1 MKVMTYD
8 ELKNYRRTVSE
19 IPRKVYRT
27 VEGILADVKKRGDAA
42 LLKYV
47 RKHDRVTAKDYT
59 FFAGEE
65 EFVAAKNA
73 LADKA
78 FERAYSAFLRAADNL
93 KVYHERQLEK
103 DWSVEVAGSRLG
115 QVIRPVERVGVYV
128 PGGKAFYPS
137 SLLMNLIPATVA
149 GVKEIVLATPP
160 SPEGKILPMVLLLA
174 ERLGVKAILKAGG
187 AQAIAAMAFGT
198 ESVARVFKITGPGNA
213 YVAVAKQLVSGTV
226 GIDSIAGPS
235 EVVILADDTANPAY
249 IAADLIAQAEH
260 GSDSA
265 SFLVSTSDDII
276 ERTNAELEKQI
287 ASQPRE
293 KFVLQSLSK
302 SFAAKVANLDE
313 AFDVVNRI
321 APEHLE
327 AVLSIPDDEVLNRA
341 RNAAAVF
348 FGNDTPVAAG
358 DYYAGTNHVLPTNG
372 TAAFSSPLGVYD
384 FMKRTSFV
392 RMNGET
398 IREAAGPIAEMARYE
413 GLEAHARSAEIRK

>member
-1 MKVMTYD
+1 
-8 ELKNYRRTVSE
+8 
-19 IPRKVYRT
+19 
-27 VEGILADVKKRGDAA
+27 
-42 LLKYV
+42 
-47 RKHDRVTAKDYT
+47 
-59 FFAGEE
+59 
-65 EFVAAKNA
+65 
-73 LADKA
+73 
-78 FERAYSAFLRAADNL
+78 
-93 KVYHERQLEK
+93 
-103 DWSVEVAGSRLG
+103 
-115 QVIRPVERVGVYV
+115 
-128 PGGKAFYPS
+128 
-137 SLLMNLIPATVA
+137 MNLIPAPAA
-149 GVKEIVLATPP
+149 GGKEIVLATPP
-160 SPEGKILPMVLLLA
+160 SPEGKVLPMVLLLA
-174 ERLGVKAILKAGG
+174 EHLGVKTILKAGG

-198 ESVARVFKITGPGNA
+198 ESVGRVFKITGPGNA

-235 EVVILADDTANPAY
+235 EVVILADAAANPAY

-265 SFLVSTSDDII
+265 SFLVSTSGDII

-287 ASQPRE
+287 AFQPRE
-293 KFVLQSLSK
+293 KFVRLSLSK

-327 AVLSIPDDEVLNRA
+327 AVLSIPDEEVLDRA
-341 RNAAAVF
+341 RNAAAIF
-348 FGNDTPVAAG
+348 FGSDTPVAAG

-392 RMNGET
+392 RMNEET
-398 IREAAGPIAEMARYE
+398 IRSAAEPISAMARYE